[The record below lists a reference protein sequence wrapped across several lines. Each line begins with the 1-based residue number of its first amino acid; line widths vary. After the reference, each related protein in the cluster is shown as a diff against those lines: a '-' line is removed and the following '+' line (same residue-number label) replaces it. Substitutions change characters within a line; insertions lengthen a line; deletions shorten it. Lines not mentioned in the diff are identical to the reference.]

1 MQNLNIRAEA
11 ISNVDIANRN
21 QIYINI
27 TGADLDFLS
36 DIPIKDIIRELD
48 STDKI
53 LEELNIQDIIG
64 YLEYRGFTV
73 EEL

>member
-1 MQNLNIRAEA
+1 MQNLNIAAEA
-11 ISNVDIANRN
+11 ISSVDVRSSQEID
-21 QIYINI
+21 ICI
-27 TGADLDFLS
+27 TGADLGFLS

-53 LEELNIQDIIG
+53 LEELNIQDIIC